1 MTEGH
6 YVHTSQMKKLHMKN
20 EDLSVQDTMRIT
32 ELLKDRKCLR
42 CGEDISKRHCNAR
55 YCFDCTDIPQLSW
68 RKRAE
73 LAEKEN
79 KTLREELNEL
89 MTKKEGKQ

>member
-1 MTEGH
+1 
-6 YVHTSQMKKLHMKN
+6 MKKLHTKN
-20 EDLSVQDTMRIT
+20 EDLSAQDAMRIT
-32 ELLKDRKCLR
+32 ELLKNRKCLR
-42 CGEDISKRHCNAR
+42 CGDDISKRHYNAR

-79 KTLREELNEL
+79 KALREELNAIKTGER
-89 MTKKEGKQ
+89 T